1 MSNPYES
8 PKSEVTAPDSMG
20 GLLSH
25 RRCPSCHASVPWS
38 RYWLR
43 AWMWAKWPCR
53 SCEAILTF
61 SRPRRFIAA
70 AVFIALMTGARFAIH
85 FAGFGPDAFGG
96 FFIQQVLLCLLPAM
110 VAFLIDGVVV
120 HVP

>member
-1 MSNPYES
+1 
-8 PKSEVTAPDSMG
+8 
-20 GLLSH
+20 
-25 RRCPSCHASVPWS
+25 
-38 RYWLR
+38 
-43 AWMWAKWPCR
+43 
-53 SCEAILTF
+53 
-61 SRPRRFIAA
+61 
-70 AVFIALMTGARFAIH
+70 MTGARFAIH